1 MRDKYFFLNYL
12 SFESLNLTQMC
23 YSISLGC
30 AAHGATQK
38 HTIMSASAHAGY
50 IISYL
55 YREMHELLPDAKFV
69 LLRENPELI
78 LKHLLYGKYAN
89 AYTDQIIYDFAVY
102 YGINLTSLNLQTVS
116 ESVLKYYADVE
127 RHFGENLITID
138 LPEHENSVL
147 TFIRS
152 PKFLTFYKQLG
163 RCFHA
168 THAEITQ
175 ESALRYKNNMV
186 DLFAPQGATNF
197 PKRYPVDNIMGMDIA
212 VGGVASNILTLQNSL
227 TAE

>member
-38 HTIMSASAHAGY
+38 NTIMSASAHTGY

-69 LLRENPELI
+69 LLREDPEMV

-89 AYTDQIIYDFAVY
+89 AYTDQVIYDFAVY
-102 YGINLTSLNLQTVS
+102 YGINLTNVSSQTVS

-127 RHFGENLITID
+127 SYFGENLITID
-138 LPEHENSVL
+138 LPKHKNSVL
-147 TFIRS
+147 TFIGS
-152 PKFLTFYKQLG
+152 PEFLTFYKQLG
-163 RCFHA
+163 RSFHA

-197 PKRYPVDNIMGMDIA
+197 PSRYPVDNIMGADIA
-212 VGGVASNILTLQNSL
+212 AGGMTSNILTLQNSL
-227 TAE
+227 SLE

>member
-1 MRDKYFFLNYL
+1 
-12 SFESLNLTQMC
+12 
-23 YSISLGC
+23 
-30 AAHGATQK
+30 
-38 HTIMSASAHAGY
+38 MSASAHAGY

-69 LLRENPELI
+69 LLREDPELI

-102 YGINLTSLNLQTVS
+102 YGINLTSINLQTVS

-127 RHFGENLITID
+127 RHFGENLIAID

-168 THAEITQ
+168 TQAEITQ

-197 PKRYPVDNIMGMDIA
+197 PKRYLVDNIMGMDIA
-212 VGGVASNILTLQNSL
+212 AGGVTSNILTLQNSL
-227 TAE
+227 TAA